1 MHLHTSDTGA
11 LLATV
16 LLLLHHEIEFV
27 HRILP
32 CSVLLL
38 IVAQRFQQTN
48 HYDSTIMIQRFHCFF
63 IITFYLLVLNLS
75 TIKTSLY
82 SDNNNDCKGIAKNT
96 LKHHKEYCFVCFAS
110 CEYLIWGCCSES
122 SIRVLPDS
130 HRPKILDFIQV
141 FFICSCKFSTKN
153 RLCEEYMHLFLLF
166 Y

>member
-1 MHLHTSDTGA
+1 MRLRRLSIVIESLGKASDTA
-11 LLATV
+11 MFRTSADSSSAVSTNESL
-16 LLLLHHEIEFV
+16 
-27 HRILP
+27 
-32 CSVLLL
+32 
-38 IVAQRFQQTN
+38 RFHN
-48 HYDSTIMIQRFHCFF
+48 HDSTVPLFLYYNFLPVSSQ
-63 IITFYLLVLNLS
+63 LS